1 MRPVCNCFKRLCK
14 HYKGIKESNNPE
26 RAGKRI
32 CKAFPEGIPDEILS
46 GRNEHSVSMPGQDK
60 IEIYE
65 RASSYVEMEMFKP
78 KRGF

>member
-1 MRPVCNCFKRLCK
+1 MFSACSCFKRMCK
-14 HYKGIKESNNPE
+14 HFEGIMESNGPE
-26 RAGKRI
+26 RPGKHI

-46 GRNEHSVSMPGQDK
+46 GRNEHSVSMPGQDN